1 MSMEKS
7 GSTVINQCLNVQ
19 EEESVI
25 VITDAK
31 RRKIAESIVEESRN
45 IAKNTVLMEIEET
58 GGHGSEPPII
68 VSEAMKKADV
78 VVAPTT
84 FSLSHTKAR
93 KNACSEGARIATMPG
108 ITKKMFKTTLRADYE
123 DIRRRCEKLLS
134 MVKDS
139 ETISVKTPSGT
150 DLKLNVR
157 EDFWH
162 KDTGIIHE
170 RGSFGNLPA
179 GEVDGAPINMEGK
192 LVVDFFK
199 SGGNVFAPSGTIVE
213 ISGNRAV
220 SIDTECDLSRAFEK
234 VKNGDNIAE
243 LGIGTNP
250 EAELVGNIL
259 QDEKVLGTC
268 HVAFGDSTSYGTGID
283 SEIHWD
289 AILKSPTI
297 MFDDKTIMEKGDLRC
312 KFERKT

>member
-19 EEESVI
+19 DEESVV

-31 RRKIAESIVEESRN
+31 RRKIAESIVEESRKV
-45 IAKNTVLMEIEET
+45 AKNTVLMDIEET
-58 GGHGSEPPII
+58 DGHGSEPPII

-93 KNACSEGARIATMPG
+93 IEACSEGARIATMPG

-150 DLKLNVR
+150 DLKLDVR
-157 EDFWH
+157 EGFWH

-170 RGSFGNLPA
+170 KGSFGNLPA

-192 LVVDFFK
+192 IVVDFFK
-199 SGGNVFAPSGTIVE
+199 SGGNIFAPSGTIVE

-220 SIDTECDLSRAFEK
+220 SIDRECDLSRAFEN

-297 MFDDKTIMEKGDLRC
+297 MFDDKTIMEKGDL
-312 KFERKT
+312 KVSI